1 MDDFFD
7 IVVAG
12 PHLGGLL
19 AAALLIKRGKKVLLL
34 SVPNTKENDNW
45 EKDPNDRIFTNFVGH
60 WFLKKALDELAALP
74 GRTCLVKPLDP
85 SFQIVMPRLRV
96 DVRSGEPAFLERL
109 AEEFDENPTQVC
121 HLFQTLNKI
130 KNALHRYILLREINR
145 APGFKGLIRSG
156 LRSLGLISLHKAGR
170 ERFGDLLAR
179 YPFGPSFR
187 TALMSQVM
195 SLSRLYSLNP
205 SVTSAAHCLSMV
217 QNGAFGLSFE
227 RPSLASMLKSFIMER
242 GGLIIPEAT
251 IRRIVF
257 TSKRARAVY
266 LDGEYKPYYCVNLL
280 VNTDMH
286 WFYEMLPEEIKD
298 REYFEHVQGI
308 RAAGFHYRLHFQVR
322 HNVVPVGMGER
333 VLFIADIEKP
343 LLNDN
348 FLSLVLGP
356 HDSRNADLAGIRILT
371 VTARIPSTPGHSNT
385 QRMAELNKKIMAH
398 LKALIPF
405 FEDNLV
411 HVNSSIYPSMEPGK
425 AKRCPP
431 CYTWFFESTFNPS
444 MGLSLLP
451 NFTPYPN
458 VFLTGDE
465 VLPGMGLDG
474 MVISGCFVADA
485 IAGRSTRFI

>member
-7 IVVAG
+7 IIVVG

-34 SVPNTKENDNW
+34 SMPNTKEDDKW
-45 EKDPNDRIFTNFVGH
+45 EEDPNDRIFTNFAGQ

-96 DVRSGEPAFLERL
+96 DIRSGEPALLERL
-109 AEEFDENPTQVC
+109 AEEFDENPKQVF
-121 HLFQTLNKI
+121 HLFRTLNKI
-130 KNALHRYILLREINR
+130 KNALHRYILSGEIAR
-145 APGFKGLIRSG
+145 TRGFKCLIRSG
-156 LRSLGLISLHKAGR
+156 FRSLGLISLHKAGR
-170 ERFGDLLAR
+170 ERFGDLLER
-179 YPFGPSFR
+179 YSFGPCFR
-187 TALMSQVM
+187 AALMSQVM
-195 SLSRLYSLNP
+195 SLSRLSSLNP

-227 RPSLASMLKSFIMER
+227 RPSLASMLKSFILER
-242 GGLIIPEAT
+242 GGLIIPEAA
-251 IRRIVF
+251 IRRIIF
-257 TSKRARAVY
+257 TSKHARAVY
-266 LDGEYKPYYCVNLL
+266 LEGKYKPYYCVNLL
-280 VNTDMH
+280 ANTDML

-298 REYFEHVQGI
+298 RKYFEHIQGI
-308 RAAGFHYRLHFQVR
+308 RAAGFHYRLHIYVR

-343 LLNDN
+343 LLNEN

-356 HDSRNADLAGIRILT
+356 YDSRNADPAGVRILT
-371 VTARIPSTPGHSNT
+371 VTARIPFTSDHLNA
-385 QRMAELNKKIMAH
+385 QRMAEVDKKIMAH

-405 FEDNLV
+405 FEHNLV
-411 HVNSSIYPSMEPGK
+411 HVSSSIYPSMDTIK
-425 AKRCPP
+425 ARKCPP

-485 IAGRSTRFI
+485 IAGKSTRFI